1 MNSVNKTT
9 LRAIDNVAA
18 APVAAPAEKQSS
30 ILDIF
35 APKDPSQ
42 KKTSIFDIF
51 SGPAVAP
58 APAPAPV
65 VAPLPAIASAP
76 VVAPVVAPSP
86 IAPMPMP
93 IQSAQPT
100 TNYLGSLFSKKP
112 STQQSN
118 QMNSI
123 KSLEGLS
130 ISPVS
135 SYRPPSSY
143 KGTVSSTA
151 DSAFSGIN
159 WFMWILIIIFVL
171 AFFGFNIFTFL
182 ASGTQTA
189 ADSTGKFLNNIG
201 LQFGQTT
208 QQVVDT
214 SAKGAA
220 AGLNFAVGATKGAI
234 QGGVQAASQQQQPQ
248 QQQQQQS
255 LEQSLN
261 NSSTSSSQVFAD
273 SSSSTIQS
281 SKAAGKSGWCY
292 IGEDRGFRSC
302 IKVGQND
309 TCMSGDIFP
318 SQDICI
324 NPNLRS

>member
-9 LRAIDNVAA
+9 LRAIDNNAVIAQ
-18 APVAAPAEKQSS
+18 PPKQSS

-35 APKDPSQ
+35 APKDPTQ
-42 KKTSIFDIF
+42 KKSSIFDIF
-51 SGPAVAP
+51 SG

-65 VAPLPAIASAP
+65 PAP
-76 VVAPVVAPSP
+76 VP
-86 IAPMPMP
+86 IAPLTPAPAPSQVPVPVIPAP

-100 TNYLGSLFSKKP
+100 TNYLGNLFQSG
-112 STQQSN
+112 QQS
-118 QMNSI
+118 QKSLSKAPLDSI
-123 KSLEGLS
+123 RSLEGLS

-135 SYRPPSSY
+135 SYKPPLSYRGTSS
-143 KGTVSSTA
+143 SSSATG
-151 DSAFSGIN
+151 AFSGVN

-171 AFFGFNIFTFL
+171 AFFGFNVFTFL

-189 ADSTGKFLNNIG
+189 ANSTGKFLNNIG
-201 LQFGQTT
+201 FQFGQTT

-214 SAKGAA
+214 SAQGAA

-234 QGGVQAASQQQQPQ
+234 QGGVQAAQQQPQ
-248 QQQQQQS
+248 QQQQKS
-255 LEQSLN
+255 LEQTLN
-261 NSSTSSSQVFAD
+261 QQTNNTSSGQVSAD

-318 SQDICI
+318 SQDICL
-324 NPNLRS
+324 NPNLRT